1 MPKPVIAT
9 VVLLLLA
16 IGLLTIGVVTVTGQV
31 NGASGEVRAVF
42 GILAMPIVIGL
53 KQAGHRRLEF
63 GWGVLVIFVVPFLVG
78 QLWAMFRILRRRPAI
93 S

>member
-16 IGLLTIGVVTVTGQV
+16 IGLLIIGVVAVTGQV
-31 NGASGEVRAVF
+31 NAASGDVHAVF

-63 GWGVLVIFVVPFLVG
+63 GWGTLAIFVLPFLVG
-78 QLWAMFRILRRRPAI
+78 QLWAMVRIARR
-93 S
+93 